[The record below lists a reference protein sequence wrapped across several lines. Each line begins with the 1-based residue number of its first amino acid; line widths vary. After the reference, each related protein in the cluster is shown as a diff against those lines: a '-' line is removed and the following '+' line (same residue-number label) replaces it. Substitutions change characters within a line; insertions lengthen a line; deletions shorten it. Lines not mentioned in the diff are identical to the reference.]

1 MNSTFQID
9 KTTAHVSKYI
19 EIIQLLLSWFLRY
32 M

>member
-9 KTTAHVSKYI
+9 RTTAHVSKYI
-19 EIIQLLLSWFLRY
+19 EIIQFLSWFLRY